1 MDNYGKLYKEHTAI
15 LKHREWRGLKDT
27 MYDYYRWL
35 VTWKDMIKMVLKAP
49 ISTVK
54 GIWKYR
60 WMASYL
66 SAPSFIDRHVAGLR
80 GAHLRIAHL
89 HYNMIVK
96 HTTDLINLS
105 LKADEK
111 INPNNKISKR
121 IFYIN

>member
-1 MDNYGKLYKEHTAI
+1 MADYGKLYKEHTAI

-54 GIWKYR
+54 GLWRYR

-66 SAPSFIDRHVAGLR
+66 SAPSFVDRHVAGLR
-80 GAHLRIAHL
+80 GPQLRMAHL

-96 HTTDLINLS
+96 HTTKLINIVV
-105 LKADEK
+105 KMG
-111 INPNNKISKR
+111 NP
-121 IFYIN
+121 